1 MMNVTIDVKISSLTN
16 LLNQK
21 EPIIPMTIPIAGPPP
36 ASLKK
41 FAVTPIGVA
50 SKPFSRLKNT

>member
-1 MMNVTIDVKISSLTN
+1 MMNVTIDVRMSSLTN
-16 LLNQK
+16 RLSQN
-21 EPIIPMTIPIAGPPP
+21 EPIIPMTKPTAGPPP